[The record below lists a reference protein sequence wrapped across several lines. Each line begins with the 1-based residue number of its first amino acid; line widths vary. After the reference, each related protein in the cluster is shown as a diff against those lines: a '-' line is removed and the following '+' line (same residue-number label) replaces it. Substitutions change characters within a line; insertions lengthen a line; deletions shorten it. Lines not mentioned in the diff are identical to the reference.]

1 MSRQVDS
8 RTVTLTELPQGP
20 ADEGG
25 RPTVTV
31 VIPVYFAEATL
42 GRLMDAVLDAFRPKF
57 GLQVVLVNDGSTDG
71 THDEC
76 ERLVEDHPDVVTYV
90 RLARNFGEHNAVMAG
105 LHRAEGEYVVIM
117 DDDFQNSPSDAV
129 RLVEETRDGGFDVVY
144 SRYPELELAE
154 LLGLA
159 LGAR

>member
-1 MSRQVDS
+1 
-8 RTVTLTELPQGP
+8 LTELPQGP

-90 RLARNFGEHNAVMAG
+90 RLARI
-105 LHRAEGEYVVIM
+105 LRRA
-117 DDDFQNSPSDAV
+117 
-129 RLVEETRDGGFDVVY
+129 
-144 SRYPELELAE
+144 
-154 LLGLA
+154 
-159 LGAR
+159 